1 MATTA
6 EEIHTLVEQLS
17 PAYQQKVLKLA
28 QELAQMQE
36 FVNSLPEAELP
47 PGTPGKALL
56 RFSLPP
62 EEVDAMARA
71 IEEGCERIE
80 PVDPALERWELALK

>member
-1 MATTA
+1 MAITA

-36 FVNSLPEAELP
+36 FVNSLPEAKLP
-47 PGTPGKALL
+47 PGTPGKAL
-56 RFSLPP
+56 RHIELPL
-62 EEVDAMARA
+62 EVAKEMERA
-71 IEEGCERIE
+71 IEEGCERIK
-80 PVDPALERWELALK
+80 PVDPALEQW